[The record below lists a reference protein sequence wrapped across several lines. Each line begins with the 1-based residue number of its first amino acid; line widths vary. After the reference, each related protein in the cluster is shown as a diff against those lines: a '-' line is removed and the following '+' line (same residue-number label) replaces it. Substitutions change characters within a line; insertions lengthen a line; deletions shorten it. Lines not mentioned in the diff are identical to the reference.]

1 MRAAIF
7 NEYGDPGV
15 VHVSEV
21 PTPEP
26 GPGEVRIAVRAAA
39 LNHLD
44 LFVRRGLPIDI
55 VMPHIGGSD
64 ISGTV
69 DRAGPGVAGVEN
81 GDRVVVNPS
90 VSCGTCEW
98 CEAGEDPLCPDYRI
112 IGEHLP
118 GGFAEFVV
126 VPGRNLLAVPDGY
139 DLEVAAAAP
148 LTFLT
153 AWRALVTRGRLREGE
168 KVLITGAS
176 GGVST
181 AAIQI
186 ARHLGAEV
194 HAITTADNLDR
205 VRELGA
211 HHVWD
216 REQTDHRKS
225 MWQATDRR
233 GFALILDSVGEATW
247 QDNIR
252 ALARAGR
259 LVVYGR
265 TTGSKAVTDLR
276 HVFWRQLDILGST
289 MSNREEFE
297 SVMKLVF
304 AGAIGPVIDSVY
316 ALEGAASAHER
327 LEAGGQFGK
336 ILIRP

>member
-1 MRAAIF
+1 MQAAIF
-7 NEYGDPGV
+7 NEYGGPGV
-15 VHVSEV
+15 VHTAEV

-26 GPGEVRIAVRAAA
+26 GPGEVRVAVRATA

-55 VMPHIGGSD
+55 AMPHIGGSD
-64 ISGTV
+64 IAGTV
-69 DRAGPGVAGVEN
+69 DLAGAGVTDIRR

-90 VSCGTCEW
+90 LSCGTCEW

-112 IGEHLP
+112 IGEHVP
-118 GGFAEFVV
+118 GGLAEFVV
-126 VPGRNLLAVPDGY
+126 VPGKNLLGVPDEY
-139 DLEVAAAAP
+139 DLETAAAAP

-153 AWRALVTRGRLREGE
+153 AWRALTTRGRLREGE
-168 KVLITGAS
+168 KVLVTGAS

-186 ARHLGAEV
+186 ARYLGAEV
-194 HAITTADNLDR
+194 HAITTAENLHR

-216 REQTDHRKS
+216 RGQPDHRKN
-225 MWQATDRR
+225 MWRATDRR

-247 QDNIR
+247 EDNIR

-265 TTGSKAVTDLR
+265 TTGSQAVTDLR
-276 HVFWRQLDILGST
+276 HVFWRQLEILGTT

-297 SVMKLVF
+297 AVMALVF
-304 AGAIGPVIDSVY
+304 DRLMTPVIDTVFP
-316 ALEGAASAHER
+316 LGQASAAHER
-327 LEAGGQFGK
+327 LESGGQFGK
-336 ILIRP
+336 ILVTP